1 MSPILILLVG
11 MVVVVGAVL
20 VLRLHAFLALVLG
33 ALCVAGLT
41 PKSALFE
48 SNLASSAIEIVHA
61 DAATGTLHLKPTKK
75 QKATGGLSAILHRD
89 AAGELTE
96 PRAVEVT
103 IMGLVKGDPN
113 LVEARIEPGVTIES
127 GDRLVSQAALTAAK
141 KAADSSIG
149 DTISSGFGDTCSKIG
164 ILIAMAAI
172 IGKCLLDS
180 GAAEAIVAAMRR
192 LLGDRRAGLTFLGSG
207 FIVGI
212 PVFFDTVFYLLVPL
226 AKSFSLRTGGRYL
239 LFVMSICAG
248 GGLAHNLIAP
258 TPGPLVAAS
267 NLHLNLGT
275 TIIAGIAFSLLPAV
289 LVGHYFA
296 RWLDRRNPISLRP
309 TPDLDMAE
317 LELQMQRPDS
327 ALPPFWLA
335 ILPIVLPVLLIAAS
349 TVADTLDASARA
361 AGAAGIHPLTLQVLD
376 FLGNRNIAMLVSA
389 LAALLVLL
397 RQAHEGIGQA
407 MAGLEPAIASAGV
420 IILITAAGG
429 AFGAMIRHAGVDDFV
444 RAHMAGGTSGTAL
457 LLVSFGIAAVMK
469 SAQGSSTVAM
479 VTASAI
485 MYGVIDGLT
494 LPFHPVYIFL
504 AMGFGS
510 MVISWMNDSGF
521 WVVGRMSGFTEKE
534 TFRTWTTVFGLCG
547 VVGIIE
553 VLIVSAF
560 LPLTFLP

>member
-1 MSPILILLVG
+1 VGEYYPLLVMGIGVAFVVVTIIRFRVHAFIALIL
-11 MVVVVGAVL
+11 
-20 VLRLHAFLALVLG
+20 
-33 ALCVAGLT
+33 
-41 PKSALFE
+41 
-48 SNLASSAIEIVHA
+48 
-61 DAATGTLHLKPTKK
+61 
-75 QKATGGLSAILHRD
+75 
-89 AAGELTE
+89 
-96 PRAVEVT
+96 
-103 IMGLVKGDPN
+103 
-113 LVEARIEPGVTIES
+113 
-127 GDRLVSQAALTAAK
+127 AALIVGLLSSPPESATNAAV
-141 KAADSSIG
+141 AAVDLTVTEFGNMVASIG
-149 DTISSGFGDTCSKIG
+149 VV
-164 ILIAMAAI
+164 IAMAAI
-172 IGKCLLDS
+172 IGKCLMDS
-180 GAAEAIVAAMRR
+180 GAADAITRR
-192 LLGDRRAGLTFLGSG
+192 LLKWLGVQRAPAALLGSG
-207 FIVGI
+207 YILSM

-258 TPGPLVAAS
+258 TPGPLVATS

-296 RWLDRRNPISLRP
+296 RWLDRRNPIPLRQ
-309 TPDLDMAE
+309 TPDLDMGE
-317 LELQMQRPDS
+317 LERQMQRPDD

-335 ILPIVLPVLLIAAS
+335 ILPIVLPVVLIAAS

-361 AGAAGIHPLTLQVLD
+361 AGAAGINALTLQALD
-376 FLGNRNIAMLVSA
+376 FLGNRNIAMLASA
-389 LAALLVLL
+389 LVALLVLL
-397 RQAHEGIGQA
+397 RQAREDIGQA

-429 AFGAMIRHAGVDDFV
+429 AFGAMINHAGVGDFV
-444 RAHMAGGTSGTAL
+444 RAHVAGGTSGTAL
-457 LLVSFGIAAVMK
+457 LLVSFGISAVMK

-479 VTASAI
+479 ITASAI
-485 MYGVIDGLT
+485 MFGVIDGLA

-504 AMGFGS
+504 AIGFGS

-547 VVGIIE
+547 IVGIIE
-553 VLIVSAF
+553 VLIVSTF